1 MKFLF
6 PGISIS
12 WKPKPRWFS
21 LCLSSYWNLKC
32 KFPPLLEKCAF
43 YGFRNSETLFTN
55 PGIVSFI
62 PANQNLTEVKL
73 QLNSRVFLYNAKPD
87 LIEISEQYRIKGGP
101 IIGRH
106 IGSWSLNKG
115 ILLYNPIVS
124 HIFPWCFFL
133 ISWWIALLLFHKMWL
148 RRKDLQ
154 GQDIRVASVQ
164 YPVVSRIEY
173 DGKGNIIGGS
183 GFFQDILMTL
193 AHESA
198 LNFSRTLM
206 PPVDGNVGALVGRT
220 RTKVCDG

>member
-1 MKFLF
+1 MM
-6 PGISIS
+6 
-12 WKPKPRWFS
+12 
-21 LCLSSYWNLKC
+21 
-32 KFPPLLEKCAF
+32 
-43 YGFRNSETLFTN
+43 
-55 PGIVSFI
+55 
-62 PANQNLTEVKL
+62 
-73 QLNSRVFLYNAKPD
+73 
-87 LIEISEQYRIKGGP
+87 
-101 IIGRH
+101 
-106 IGSWSLNKG
+106 
-115 ILLYNPIVS
+115 
-124 HIFPWCFFL
+124 FFL

-206 PPVDGNVGALVGRT
+206 PPVDGNVGALVGRMQ
-220 RTKVCDG
+220 TKVCDG